1 MNSWLFAH
9 ALYSGWGFSAWIFF
23 FYSPLILKFVLMN
36 PFLMR
41 YSLLALFFD
50 FFFFLSLPWLWP
62 MEYSFIP
69 LFPCSH
75 HWLDPSSRCYD
86 VHVS

>member
-50 FFFFLSLPWLWP
+50 FFFFSLSSLAMAYGVLI
-62 MEYSFIP
+62 YTTVS
-69 LFPCSH
+69 LFPS
-75 HWLDPSSRCYD
+75 LAGSLFPLL
-86 VHVS
+86 